1 MQGGST
7 RSLKVVLEATESAL
21 SEGAEPSRL
30 GAELFSFAQALD
42 SAHSLRRALTE
53 PAVPAEAKNRLLR
66 SLVEGKLDEA
76 TIGVVEAAVGR
87 RWSSARDLPD
97 SLEQASVAAH
107 VAGADD
113 AGTLDEVEDN
123 LFRFARIADGDPG
136 LRDAFG
142 DATAP
147 VEGKRALVD
156 ALVGDKVG
164 DTTKT
169 LLEQAVAGRGRS
181 LGATLAVYQRVAAE
195 RRDSLVATVWV
206 AAPLE
211 DQHKER
217 LTRALSEYYSRP
229 MHLNV
234 VIDPEV
240 LGGVRVAVGDEVL
253 DSTIE
258 ARLKYA
264 RRRLER

>member
-1 MQGGST
+1 MQGGSSK
-7 RSLKVVLEATESAL
+7 SLDVVLEATEAAL
-21 SEGAEPSRL
+21 GDGAEPTRL
-30 GAELFSFAQALD
+30 GDELFSFARALD

-53 PAVPAEAKNRLLR
+53 PAVPAEAKARLLR

-76 TIGVVEAAVGR
+76 TIKVVEAAGGR
-87 RWSSARDLPD
+87 RWSRARDLPD
-97 SLEQASVAAH
+97 ALEQASVAAH
-107 VAGADD
+107 VANADE
-113 AGTLDEVEDN
+113 AGTLDELEDN
-123 LFRFARIADGDPG
+123 LFRFARIAEGDPG
-136 LRDAFG
+136 LREAFG

-147 VEGKRALVD
+147 LEGKRSLVD
-156 ALVGDKVG
+156 ALVGDKVD
-164 DTTKT
+164 DTTRT
-169 LLEQAVAGRGRS
+169 LLEQAVAARGRS
-181 LGATLAVYQRVAAE
+181 LAATLAQYQKVAAG

-206 AAPLE
+206 AAPLD

-217 LTRALSEYYSRP
+217 LTQALSEQYSRP

-234 VIDPEV
+234 IIDEEI

-258 ARLKYA
+258 ARLKLA

>member
-1 MQGGST
+1 
-7 RSLKVVLEATESAL
+7 LKVVLEATESAL
-21 SEGAEPSRL
+21 SDGADPSKL
-30 GAELFSFAQALD
+30 GDELFAFAQTLD

-53 PAVPAEAKNRLLR
+53 PAVPAEAKSRLLR

-76 TIGVVEAAVGR
+76 TIGVIEAAAGR
-87 RWSSARDLPD
+87 RWSRARDLPD
-97 SLEQASVAAH
+97 ALEQASVAAH
-107 VAGADD
+107 VAKADD

-123 LFRFARIADGDPG
+123 LFRFARITQGDPG

-142 DATAP
+142 DATVP
-147 VEGKRALVD
+147 VEGKRSLVD

-164 DTTKT
+164 ETTKT
-169 LLEQAVAGRGRS
+169 LFEQAVAGRQRS
-181 LGATLAVYQRVAAE
+181 LPATLALYQRVAAE

-206 AAPLE
+206 AAPL
-211 DQHKER
+211 DDRHKER
-217 LTRALSEYYSRP
+217 LTKALSEQYSRP

-234 VIDPEV
+234 IIDPEI

-258 ARLKYA
+258 ARLRYA